1 MSYIIA
7 FVKFF
12 NLNEEYPVECFRTDI
27 KPADNVIVEL
37 SDRRL
42 ATATVVALKYLNWDC
57 KSKIICKAGE
67 GTASDGGVNLVQ
79 GTPRKIGLVSADCLI
94 ALLRERGWTPFRYT
108 KTYRTV
114 LAYNNE
120 VQTGRIWLRKNGV
133 DFQVL
138 SDVQPMPRAFSK
150 PSLSIMDGR
159 FVRHYLSHTTFN
171 LFEGAVRFAEAF
183 ERNEG
188 AYDRFF
194 VSVGQGDRRIADDG
208 DSKQLSSIADPGL
221 RGTDGG
227 SDDFSDGMHNWCDG
241 MLNWYSEMMER
252 D

>member
-7 FVKFF
+7 FVTFS
-12 NLNEEYPVECFRTDI
+12 NLTEEYPVECFRTDI

-37 SDRRL
+37 NDGRL

-57 KSKIICKAGE
+57 KSRIICKAGE
-67 GTASDGGVNLVQ
+67 GKVSDGGVNLVQ
-79 GTPRKIGLVSADCLI
+79 GTPRKIGLVSGDCLI
-94 ALLRERGWTPFRYT
+94 ALLQERGWTPFRYT
-108 KTYRTV
+108 KTYRMV

-138 SDVQPMPRAFSK
+138 SDLQPVPRAFSR
-150 PSLSIMDGR
+150 PPLTTMDGR

-171 LFEGAVRFAEAF
+171 LFEGAIRFAEAF

-194 VSVGQGDRRIADDG
+194 VSVGQGDRRIADNG
-208 DSKQLSSIADPGL
+208 DPKQLSSVADCGL
-221 RGTDGG
+221 RDSDGG
-227 SDDFSDGMHNWCDG
+227 SDDWSDGMHDWCDG
-241 MLNWYSEMMER
+241 MHSWYSEMMER